1 MNPWGSLTDRVAIIT
16 GAAQGIG
23 KAIALCL
30 ARRGAAVLVAD
41 RDLQRAEA
49 AASEIVEMTSASAGR
64 AAGCCVDVVKMPD
77 VQAMVA
83 QALSLWGRVDIL
95 VNNAGITRDTLLMR
109 MKEEDWDAVLSVNLK
124 GTFNGMKAVLP
135 LLSKQRSG
143 RIVNLSSTVG
153 ASGNVGQANYA
164 ASKAAVVGLT
174 KTAAREYAGRG
185 ITINAVAPGFIETAM
200 TAVLAPA
207 IRENVIRQIPMG
219 RFGSVDNI
227 ADAVAFLCSDEAAYI
242 TGQVLHVNGGL
253 HMAS

>member
-1 MNPWGSLTDRVAIIT
+1 MSQWGSLDTRVAIIT

-49 AASEIVEMTSASAGR
+49 AASEIAEMTSAAAGR
-64 AAGCCVDVVKMPD
+64 AAGCCVDVVKMAE
-77 VQAMVA
+77 VQAMVE
-83 QALSLWGRVDIL
+83 QALSLWGRIDIL
-95 VNNAGITRDTLLMR
+95 INNAGITRDTLLMR

-135 LLSKQRSG
+135 TLSKQRSG

-200 TAVLAPA
+200 TAVLSPA

-219 RFGSVDNI
+219 RFGSVENI
-227 ADAVAFLCSDEAAYI
+227 ADAVAFLCSEEAAYI